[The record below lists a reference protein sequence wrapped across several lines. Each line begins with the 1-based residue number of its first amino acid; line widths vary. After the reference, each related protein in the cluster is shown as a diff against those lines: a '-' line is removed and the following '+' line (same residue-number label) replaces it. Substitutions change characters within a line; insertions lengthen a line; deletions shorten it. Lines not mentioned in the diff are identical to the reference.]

1 MQYEISGSVLAG
13 QITTTT
19 WAWAPS
25 RTWAWSRAIGGAG
38 RGIGGAGQFAS
49 WTRAAQLRT
58 STRAEAA
65 VARATVPPRR
75 STLRWTCPGR
85 ALGEGSG
92 RSGLGAPWTRAAQ
105 FATSAWAVA
114 PSRTWA
120 WSRAIGGVGRGIGGA
135 GQLASWTRAAQLAAL
150 ARAEAAV
157 ARATVPPQAFN
168 SAVDL
173 PRARLG
179 RSQRSIGPG
188 RAVDQGGSARDV
200 GLGGGSVEDLGMNA
214 STLERIRFAAA
225 NRLCVDVGY
234 ARGTCKGWSHT
245 HCARLAA
252 AMLCYMPARPA
263 PPNVLPIE
271 LAAFR
276 RLRSQGR
283 RSFRSTPT
291 STYRIHNSPIQGDLC
306 GVRSPYGRILRR
318 RY

>member
-19 WAWAPS
+19 WAGAPS
-25 RTWAWSRAIGGAG
+25 RTWAWSRSIGGAG

-49 WTRAAQLRT
+49 WTRAAQLAAFAW
-58 STRAEAA
+58 AEAA

-85 ALGEGSG
+85 AVDQGGSA
-92 RSGLGAPWTRAAQ
+92 RDVGLGGGSVEDLGLVQGDRWGWPRHRRSWPARVVDQ
-105 FATSAWAVA
+105 GGSARGV
-114 PSRTWA
+114 RL
-120 WSRAIGGVGRGIGGA
+120 GGGSA
-135 GQLASWTRAAQLAAL
+135 GPGHGT
-150 ARAEAAV
+150 
-157 ARATVPPQAFN
+157 PQAFN

-179 RSQRSIGPG
+179 RRQRSIGPG

-234 ARGTCKGWSHT
+234 EGDVQRVEPYSLRKARGGNVVLYACEAGSSE
-245 HCARLAA
+245 CA
-252 AMLCYMPARPA
+252 
-263 PPNVLPIE
+263 
-271 LAAFR
+271 
-276 RLRSQGR
+276 
-283 RSFRSTPT
+283 
-291 STYRIHNSPIQGDLC
+291 TYRTGGISEVEVTRQTFVPKYANELLSP
-306 GVRSPYGRILRR
+306 GR
-318 RY
+318 